1 MTVKHLDHLNLTVS
15 DLEAS
20 VAWYRRALGFVP
32 VESGLYEGQP
42 WAIVRSGEA
51 MLALYQRP
59 GRHHPGDDE
68 RGRLAQ
74 LGLNH
79 FGLRITDRPT
89 WEKTIEEQ
97 GIEVAYGGPVQW
109 PHSTSWYVEDPDGYE
124 IEVALWDRDRVA
136 FDAA

>member
-1 MTVKHLDHLNLTVS
+1 MTIKHLDHLNLTVS

-20 VAWYRRALGFVP
+20 VRWYGRVLGFSP
-32 VESGLYEGQP
+32 VESGIYRGEP
-42 WAIVRSGEA
+42 WKILRAGEA

-68 RGRLAQ
+68 RGRLDQ
-74 LGLNH
+74 LGVSH
-79 FGLRITDRPT
+79 FGLRITDRET
-89 WEKTIEEQ
+89 WERTIERERV
-97 GIEVAYGGPVQW
+97 EVAYGGSVRW

-124 IEVALWDRDRVA
+124 IEVALWDQDRVA